1 MTILDMVAQAFQI
14 PPQSLLQESLKVYLK
29 QKLLRVESEIFVL
42 AKKYGVQNVFELD
55 AKVKEGFFQEQE
67 AHDDYFKLDHLEA
80 ERDKIK
86 QLLDTL

>member
-1 MTILDMVAQAFQI
+1 MTILDTIAQAFQI

-29 QKLLRVESEIFVL
+29 QKLLRVESEIFLL

-55 AKVKEGFFQEQE
+55 DKVKGGFFHERE

-80 ERDKIK
+80 ERDKIT
-86 QLLDTL
+86 QLLDAL